1 MSHKILVSNGE
12 ILDKLTILHI
22 KEQHCSNSEQLHNI
36 LTEISV
42 LQPLVNII
50 CNNPQ
55 LVDLYDELYSINN
68 KLWMIEDNIR
78 QKEKLQLFDSG
89 FIDLARQVYKTNDM
103 RAKIKKQ
110 INQLSASQLIE
121 EKIYEQ
127 YN

>member
-22 KEQHCSNSEQLHNI
+22 KEKHCSNSEQLHNI

-68 KLWMIEDNIR
+68 KLWLIEDQIR
-78 QKEKLQLFDSG
+78 IKEKLKIFDTE
-89 FIDLARQVYKTNDM
+89 FIELARNVYLTNDI
-103 RAKIKKQ
+103 RAKIKKT
-110 INQLSASQLIE
+110 INSTSGSELVE